1 MIAVPLAKKIAELFL
16 ILFAAAALVKTGI
29 LKTENSKILSRLS
42 LYFITPC
49 VIFNSFQKELTA
61 GIGQGLLIAV
71 ALAVGFELIFFL
83 VAAVLRR
90 IWKAT
95 EVERASVVFSNVGNL
110 VIPLVSFVLGP
121 EWIIYTSAYI
131 LVFNL
136 LFWTVGIRMF
146 DRESAPGI
154 RKILL
159 NPNLLATWAGLITL
173 FFRLKLPEPVALAFS
188 DVAAMIGPL
197 TMMITGMMI
206 GGMTFLGMFSNRRV
220 FGVIFFRMIL
230 ASGLAVL
237 AAVLVA
243 RFLPVDRN
251 VVMIIL
257 LGAIAPS
264 ASNINQV
271 AILYNRDAGYASTI
285 NVLTTLSCIVTIPLW
300 IMLFEALIR

>member
-90 IWKAT
+90 IWNAT

-271 AILYNRDAGYASTI
+271 AILYNRDAGYASAI

>member
-29 LKTENSKILSRLS
+29 LKAENSKILSRLS

-220 FGVIFFRMIL
+220 FGLIFFRMIL

-237 AAVLVA
+237 AAVLVV

-271 AILYNRDAGYASTI
+271 AILYNRDAGYASAI

-300 IMLFEALIR
+300 IMLFETLIG

>member
-271 AILYNRDAGYASTI
+271 AILYNRDAGYASAI

>member
-29 LKTENSKILSRLS
+29 LKAENSKILSRLS

-206 GGMTFLGMFSNRRV
+206 GGMTFLGMFSNHRV

-237 AAVLVA
+237 AAVLVV

-271 AILYNRDAGYASTI
+271 AILYNRDAGYASAI